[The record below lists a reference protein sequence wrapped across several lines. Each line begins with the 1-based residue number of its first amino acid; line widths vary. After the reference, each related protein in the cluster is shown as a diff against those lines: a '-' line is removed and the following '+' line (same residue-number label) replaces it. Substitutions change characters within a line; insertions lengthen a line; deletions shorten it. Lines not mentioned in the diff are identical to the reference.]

1 MRMRIDAGVHRGM
14 CSSYGSGRLE
24 IYAAGA
30 AVSER
35 RNRLEIERTRA
46 MRRHGAAGN
55 RARIRFSELAKETPS
70 GPPMDVNQ
78 IGHYQIVDKLGEGG
92 MGVVYKAMDLSL
104 DRYVAIKVLTP
115 ETVANPELMQRFHI
129 EAKAQARLSHTN
141 IATLHAFE
149 QVGNTWLIV
158 MEYLD
163 GESFEQMVTRRGPIP
178 SEEAVPLFRQALLG
192 IGFAHRM
199 GVIHRDIKP
208 SNIMVTKSGIVK
220 VMDFGIAKVL
230 GGQRLTRTGT
240 RVGTVAYMS
249 PEQIRNAPVDIR
261 SDIYSLG
268 VTLYELL
275 TAHLPF
281 EGESDFQMMS
291 DHVNT
296 PPPLPTRHYPYI
308 PEGVVRADL
317 EALAK
322 NPDERFQTCEAFGA
336 ALEHPGEIAVT
347 AATSRPTTPPPVAP
361 PPTRPATPT
370 PPPQGGWLDQ
380 IKDQS
385 AANKVTTPQPGAYT
399 PPSIVPPP
407 PGAPNPAPPAWATPS
422 PSQAQGPVPPPI
434 FARIEKKRRSP
445 WLYVALGVVG
455 AIVGLFLIGFVI
467 GMVRE
472 HNSANSANS
481 GTSSDSSTG
490 GNIYSNPAVNTPAAP
505 PAFAQ
510 KMVLTPQAGE
520 VWDTALSPD
529 SNTLLSGDNDNSV
542 KLWEVSSGNVL
553 RSLSR
558 QDGPVFGVAFNQD
571 GSQVASASY
580 DKSVITWNS
589 TTGAALMKF
598 PGDFALWTVAFS
610 PDGNTIAAGGDGKV
624 ISLWALPSGKFIG
637 SMQDTA
643 GEINRIRFSPDGHLL
658 AGGGDDSIVYL
669 WNVADQSQVAVLKGN
684 TGNILSVAFSADGNH
699 LATADNKG
707 VICLWDVGTGTLSP
721 TKVLSASDGA
731 AINDVL
737 YTPDGNY
744 VISASADKNIG
755 VWDASSGNLVNTLI
769 GHSDAVLSLSLS
781 RDGKLLVSS
790 SKDGTIRLWQA
801 PGN

>member
-1 MRMRIDAGVHRGM
+1 M
-14 CSSYGSGRLE
+14 LE
-24 IYAAGA
+24 
-30 AVSER
+30 SEF
-35 RNRLEIERTRA
+35 RTQP
-46 MRRHGAAGN
+46 
-55 RARIRFSELAKETPS
+55 KETPT

-115 ETVANPELMQRFHI
+115 ETVSNPELMQRFHV

-163 GESFEQMVTRRGPIP
+163 GESFEQMISRRGPIP
-178 SEEAVPLFRQALLG
+178 SAEAVPLFRQALLG

-230 GGQRLTRTGT
+230 GSQRMTRTGT

-249 PEQIRNAPVDIR
+249 PEQIRNGPVDIR

-281 EGESDFQMMS
+281 EAESDFQMMS

-308 PEGVVRADL
+308 PDGVVRADL

-336 ALEHPGEIAVT
+336 ALEHPGEISVV
-347 AATSRPTTPPPVAP
+347 AATSQPTSPPPPPSFAPAPTP
-361 PPTRPATPT
+361 PPTRAPMPT
-370 PPPQGGWLDQ
+370 PPPSQGGWLDQ

-385 AANKVTTPQPGAYT
+385 AASKVTTPQPA
-399 PPSIVPPP
+399 PPAQQQTRPTPPP
-407 PGAPNPAPPAWATPS
+407 PTTPMPTQPAWATSAPPQGQS
-422 PSQAQGPVPPPI
+422 PAPPPL
-434 FARIEKKRRSP
+434 FAQPEKKRRSP
-445 WLYVALGVVG
+445 WLYVTLGVVG
-455 AIVGLFLIGFVI
+455 AIVGLFVI
-467 GMVRE
+467 GMVIGFVRQR
-472 HNSANSANS
+472 NLANNGGGS

-490 GNIYSNPAVNTPAAP
+490 GNIYSNPTVSTAPTP
-505 PAFAQ
+505 PAFTQ
-510 KMVLTPQAGE
+510 KSVLTPQAGE

-529 SNTLLSGDNDNSV
+529 SNTLLSGDNDDSV
-542 KLWEVSSGNVL
+542 KLWDVSSGNVL

-558 QDGPVFGVAFNQD
+558 QNGPVFGVAFNQD

-589 TTGAALMKF
+589 TSGDALMKF

-610 PDGNTIAAGGDGKV
+610 PDGNTIAAAGDGKV

-637 SMQDTA
+637 SMQGTA

-658 AGGGDDSIVYL
+658 AGGGDDSVVYL
-669 WNVADQSQVAVLKGN
+669 WNVSDQSQAAVLKGN

-721 TKVLSASDGA
+721 TKVLSASDGQ

-744 VISASADKNIG
+744 VIAASADKNIG
-755 VWDASSGNLVNTLI
+755 VWDASSGTQVNTLI
-769 GHSDAVLSLSLS
+769 GHSDAVLSLSIS
-781 RDGKLLVSS
+781 HDGKLLVSS